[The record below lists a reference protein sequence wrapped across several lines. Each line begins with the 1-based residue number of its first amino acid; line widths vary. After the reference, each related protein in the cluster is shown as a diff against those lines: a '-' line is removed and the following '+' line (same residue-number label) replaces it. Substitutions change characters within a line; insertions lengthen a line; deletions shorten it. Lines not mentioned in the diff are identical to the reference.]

1 MELQV
6 ITNPLDGTGPAKR
19 LLSNLFYGCG
29 YNFYRREHRLRADDR
44 LIRRK
49 LRQLLRESRAHLNSR
64 LSAWAHL
71 ASATTALQG
80 AQRELEAMELA
91 ILRTALLKA
100 DRLHRH
106 HQEERGALEK
116 LVALDG
122 EALLALVTLRDAIAR
137 LDDGSAATAGMRQ
150 LLRASEFNALWNR
163 RAALLAGG
171 SG

>member
-1 MELQV
+1 MELKV

-49 LRQLLRESRAHLNSR
+49 LRQLLRESRAHLNSH
-64 LSAWAHL
+64 LIAWAHV
-71 ASATTALQG
+71 ASATAALQC

-91 ILRTALLKA
+91 ILTSALPQV
-100 DRLHRH
+100 DRLHRR

-137 LDDGSAATAGMRQ
+137 LDDGAPATIGMRQ
-150 LLRASEFNALWNR
+150 LLRASEFSALWNR
-163 RAALLAGG
+163 REAMLVGDSA
-171 SG
+171 